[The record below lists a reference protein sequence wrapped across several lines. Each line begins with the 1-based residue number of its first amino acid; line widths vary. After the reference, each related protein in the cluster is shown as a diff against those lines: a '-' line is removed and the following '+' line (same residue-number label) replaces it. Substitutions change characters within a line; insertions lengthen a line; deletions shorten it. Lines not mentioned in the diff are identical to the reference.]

1 LDARVARVIELMEA
15 NSATPLSVAELALAV
30 NLCPSYLTRLFREET
45 GRSPARYGKDR
56 RLDHA
61 HQLLLSTFLS
71 VKEVMAAVGWND
83 PSHFGREFKRR
94 FGVSPR
100 ELRGARRG

>member
-1 LDARVARVIELMEA
+1 MDTRVARVIELMDA
-15 NSATPLSVAELALAV
+15 NSANPLSVAELALAV

-56 RLDHA
+56 RLDRA
-61 HQLLLSTFLS
+61 RELLLSTFLS
-71 VKEVMAAVGWND
+71 VKEIMAAVGWND

-100 ELRGARRG
+100 DLRASRG